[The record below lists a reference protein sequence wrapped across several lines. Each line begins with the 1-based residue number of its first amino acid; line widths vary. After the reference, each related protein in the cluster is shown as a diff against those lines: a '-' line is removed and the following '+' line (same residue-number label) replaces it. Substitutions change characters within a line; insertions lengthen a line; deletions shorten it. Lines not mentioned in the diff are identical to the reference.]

1 MNPVSRTKEKRGFYV
16 TKLSYEGKINMYQ
29 ERKNENT
36 INNILKNTIL
46 EKNIILSI
54 KIYK

>member
-36 INNILKNTIL
+36 INNILKNTML
-46 EKNIILSI
+46 EK
-54 KIYK
+54 KI

>member
-16 TKLSYEGKINMYQ
+16 TKLSYGDKINMYR

-36 INNILKNTIL
+36 INNILKNTML
-46 EKNIILSI
+46 EK
-54 KIYK
+54 KI